1 MREGDGQRND
11 CEQSASWGS
20 QTYPKKKISRKMK
33 MIELKGPTRRVAG
46 LDRVRGEVIVGREGW
61 WGGV

>member
-1 MREGDGQRND
+1 
-11 CEQSASWGS
+11 
-20 QTYPKKKISRKMK
+20 